1 MTFAQARAR
10 AEKDLRV
17 ARVAYRRADTL
28 GELVERNLDR
38 LIEKRKRI
46 VTPEQLLPLM
56 ARYERYARG
65 VISIERALTIL
76 GKRLGRYLL

>member
-10 AEKDLRV
+10 AEKDLRIG
-17 ARVAYRRADTL
+17 RQAYRKADTL

-38 LIEKRKRI
+38 LISKRKRI

-56 ARYERYARG
+56 VRYEKYARQ
-65 VISIERALTIL
+65 VVALERALTIL
-76 GKRLGRYLL
+76 GQRLSRYLL

>member
-10 AEKDLRV
+10 AEKDLRI
-17 ARVAYRRADTL
+17 ARVAYRRADSL
-28 GELVERNLDR
+28 GEVVERNLDR

-56 ARYERYARG
+56 ARYERFARQ
-65 VISIERALTIL
+65 VVSLERALTIA
-76 GKRLGRYLL
+76 GNRLKRYLL

>member
-10 AEKDLRV
+10 AEKDLRI
-17 ARVAYRRADTL
+17 ARTTYRRADSL
-28 GELVERNLDR
+28 GEIVERNLMR

-56 ARYERYARG
+56 QRYERYARQ
-65 VISIERALTIL
+65 VVAFERALTIL
-76 GKRLGRYLL
+76 GGRLKRYLL

>member
-17 ARVAYRRADTL
+17 ARVAYRRADSL
-28 GELVERNLDR
+28 GEILERNLDR

-46 VTPEQLLPLM
+46 VTPEQLLPML
-56 ARYERYARG
+56 AKYERFARQ
-65 VISIERALTIL
+65 VVVMERALTLL
-76 GKRLGRYLL
+76 GQRLSRYLL

>member
-10 AEKDLRV
+10 AEKALRV
-17 ARVAYRRADTL
+17 CRVAYRKADTL
-28 GELVERNLDR
+28 GEVVERNLDR

-56 ARYERYARG
+56 ARYERYARQ
-65 VISIERALTIL
+65 VVALERALVIVGGQL
-76 GKRLGRYLL
+76 SRYLL

>member
-10 AEKDLRV
+10 AEKDLRI
-17 ARVAYRRADTL
+17 ARVAYRKADSL
-28 GELVERNLDR
+28 GEIVERNLDR

-56 ARYERYARG
+56 ARYERFARQ
-65 VISIERALTIL
+65 VVSLERALTIA
-76 GKRLGRYLL
+76 GRRLSRYLL

>member
-17 ARVAYRRADTL
+17 CRVAYRKADTL
-28 GELVERNLDR
+28 GEVMERNLDR

-56 ARYERYARG
+56 ARYEGYARQ
-65 VISIERALTIL
+65 VVVLERALTIL
-76 GKRLGRYLL
+76 GGRLGKYLL

>member
-10 AEKDLRV
+10 AEKDLRTT
-17 ARVAYRRADTL
+17 RVAYRRADSL
-28 GELVERNLDR
+28 GEVVERNLDR

-56 ARYERYARG
+56 ARYERFARQ
-65 VISIERALTIL
+65 VVVLERALTIL
-76 GKRLGRYLL
+76 GRRLGKYLL

>member
-17 ARVAYRRADTL
+17 CRAAYRRADTL
-28 GELVERNLDR
+28 GEVLERNLDR

-46 VTPEQLLPLM
+46 VTPKQLLPM
-56 ARYERYARG
+56 MQRYDVYARQ
-65 VISIERALTIL
+65 VVALERAIVIAGIKLT
-76 GKRLGRYLL
+76 RYLL